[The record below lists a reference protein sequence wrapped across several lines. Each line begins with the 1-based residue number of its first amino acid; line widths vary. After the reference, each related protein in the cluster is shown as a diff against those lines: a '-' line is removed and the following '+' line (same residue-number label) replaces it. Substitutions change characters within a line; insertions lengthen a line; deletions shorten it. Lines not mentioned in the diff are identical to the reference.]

1 MRATTQSARRRA
13 ALATVALLAVPAL
26 AACSGSDDSG
36 SSSSS
41 PADALAAA
49 KKAFDDT
56 SGVHLEITSKGVPD
70 GTTALL
76 SATGDGTHAPAFDG
90 SIKVS
95 FSGLEPTVP
104 VIAVDGKVYA
114 QVPLSPGW
122 QTIDPGEFG
131 APDPGDL
138 LSKDGGFSSLLTATQ
153 SPKKGEQVRGGEG
166 NKDILTEYTGT
177 IDQKA
182 ARAIIPTA
190 TGDFDVTYTLADD
203 DELRAM
209 VVTGDFYDKG
219 AQTTYTIDFSD
230 YGSSPKITAPT
241 TS

>member
-1 MRATTQSARRRA
+1 MRATTQSVRRRA

-26 AACSGSDDSG
+26 AACSGSDSG

-49 KKAFDDT
+49 KKAFDET
-56 SGVHLEITSKGVPD
+56 SGVHLEIASKGVPE

-90 SIKVS
+90 SIKVA

-114 QVPLSPGW
+114 QVPLTPGW
-122 QTIDPGEFG
+122 QTIDPAQFG
-131 APDPGDL
+131 APDPGAL
-138 LSKDGGFSSLLTATQ
+138 LSEDGGFSSLLTATQ
-153 SPKKGEQVRGGEG
+153 SPKKGDQVRGGEG
-166 NKDILTEYTGT
+166 NKDILTEYSGT
-177 IDQKA
+177 IDEKA
-182 ARAIIPTA
+182 ARSIIPSA
-190 TGDFDVTYTLADD
+190 TGDFDVTYTLSDD
-203 DELRAM
+203 DELRSM

-230 YGSSPKITAPT
+230 YGSRPKITAPK